1 MVLGFLPSRQF
12 GVSLADRGNRHDSR
26 ERVRERLHAPGT
38 QPLELRAPVVVGF
51 RAQRSIFVILSLRCG
66 PRGTGT
72 EIVSPRLRPSSALPT
87 GDSFDSFISLGFASA
102 EPTILYFTD
111 FSVFWSLTC
120 TIEPTDTTSVDTA
133 PSSITDA
140 ERSLSS
146 SSAICFSSIA
156 CSFLASSYSE
166 FSEMSPKARASLIRS
181 ATSSRR
187 VVERCSIFA
196 FRSSSPCAV
205 RRVSLAISTLVRLCG
220 RASVA
225 IGQAAKQMVRRSR
238 AARASAVVGAVQR
251 AWFSLFES
259 PIVSPY
265 HG

>member
-1 MVLGFLPSRQF
+1 MVATYLG
-12 GVSLADRGNRHDSR
+12 DRHDPR
-26 ERVRERLHAPGT
+26 EAVRERLDALGA
-38 QPLELRAPVVVGF
+38 QPFELRAAVVVGLGG
-51 RAQRSIFVILSLRCG
+51 QRSIFVILSLRCG

-72 EIVSPRLRPSSALPT
+72 DTTSLRLRPSSALPT
-87 GDSFDSFISLGFASA
+87 GDSFDSFISVGLASA
-102 EPTILYFTD
+102 EPTILYLTD

-120 TIEPTDTTSVDTA
+120 TIEPTETTSVDTA
-133 PSSITDA
+133 PSSMIEA

-181 ATSSRR
+181 ATSSLR

-196 FRSSSPCAV
+196 FRSSRPCGV
-205 RRVSLAISTLVRLCG
+205 RMVSFGIATLFSFGG

-225 IGQAAKQMVRRSR
+225 TRQAAKPTVRRSR
-238 AARASAVVGAVQR
+238 ALRAWAVVGAVHSS
-251 AWFSLFES
+251 WFSAFER

-265 HG
+265 QG

>member
-1 MVLGFLPSRQF
+1 MLLSYG
-12 GVSLADRGNRHDSR
+12 GNRHDPR
-26 ERVRERLHAPGT
+26 EAVRERLDALGA
-38 QPLELRAPVVVGF
+38 QPLELRATVVVGF
-51 RAQRSIFVILSLRCG
+51 GGQRSIFVILSLRCG

-72 EIVSPRLRPSSALPT
+72 DTTSLRLRPSSALPT
-87 GDSFDSFISLGFASA
+87 GDSLESFISLGLASA

-133 PSSITDA
+133 PSSMIAA

-181 ATSSRR
+181 ATSCRR
-187 VVERCSIFA
+187 VVERCSIFS

-205 RRVSLAISTLVRLCG
+205 RRVSLAISTLVRRCG

-225 IGQAAKQMVRRSR
+225 TVQAAKQMVRRSR
-238 AARASAVVGAVQR
+238 VARASAVVGAVHR
-251 AWFSLFES
+251 AWFSAFVR

-265 HG
+265 QG